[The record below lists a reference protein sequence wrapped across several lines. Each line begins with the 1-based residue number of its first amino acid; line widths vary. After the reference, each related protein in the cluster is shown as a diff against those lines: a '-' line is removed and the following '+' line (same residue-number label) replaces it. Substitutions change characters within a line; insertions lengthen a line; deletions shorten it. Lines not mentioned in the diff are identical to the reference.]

1 VYVADDHQCVTYAAA
16 VLQAEVEGLEETL
29 LHVVAGRVDLG
40 QPVNLLARGVQDGL
54 QGFLAVDLLQLPE
67 VLEGNP

>member
-1 VYVADDHQCVTYAAA
+1 VYVADHHQCVAYAAA

-54 QGFLAVDLLQLPE
+54 QGFLPVDLLQLAE